1 MTGIQHTEMGKGEGG
16 WFACYLGNSR
26 AAIAAHS
33 LNPFGVKHRLLL
45 VKVLIHIAHVALLCL
60 KHAGQVHLGAQT
72 HTHTHTH
79 THTPMITSK
88 CV

>member
-1 MTGIQHTEMGKGEGG
+1 MAWLWLVYSTLKGGREEVL
-16 WFACYLGNSR
+16 WFSCYLGNSR
-26 AAIAAHS
+26 AAVTAHCFD
-33 LNPFGVKHRLLL
+33 PFGVKHRLLL

-72 HTHTHTH
+72 HRNTHKS
-79 THTPMITSK
+79 MITIK